1 MITQCSS
8 ENRKCILQ
16 EVQETGECIMLNA
29 SKPIDYD
36 TLAKSIISGNTLR
49 AFHRI
54 DVNKSGPKE
63 IINYFLINS
72 KDSIIKGL
80 TKCTCAKDFDLL
92 SNELEQTLKKEL
104 SKNVRPEILSNYN
117 AVRKIIDLILEH
129 VVLVSN
135 ELSNYRQQLIHF
147 LRVPLDSFIL
157 NSSCLFTFNER
168 KKFELKANAGFL
180 SVKKKEQYDSIQN
193 HLASIAN
200 ESKIDHPI
208 YFDILWRDRIN
219 FKFNILK

>member
-8 ENRKCILQ
+8 ENRKCTLQ
-16 EVQETGECIMLNA
+16 EVQETGERIMLNA
-29 SKPIDYD
+29 SAPINYD
-36 TLAKSIISGNTLR
+36 TLAKNIISGNTLR

-63 IINYFLINS
+63 IINCFLINS
-72 KDSIIKGL
+72 KDSIINQL
-80 TKCTCAKDFDLL
+80 RKCKSAKDFDLL

-117 AVRKIIDLILEH
+117 AVRKIVDLILEH
-129 VVLVSN
+129 VVLVSE
-135 ELSNYRQQLIHF
+135 ELSTNRQQLIH
-147 LRVPLDSFIL
+147 LLQVPLDSFIL

-180 SVKKKEQYDSIQN
+180 SIKSKEQYNSIQN

-219 FKFNILK
+219 FKLNILE

>member
-1 MITQCSS
+1 MSTQCSS
-8 ENRKCILQ
+8 ENRKCTLQ
-16 EVQETGECIMLNA
+16 EVQEIGECIMLNA
-29 SKPIDYD
+29 SKSLDYD
-36 TLAKSIISGNTLR
+36 TLAKSIFSGNTLR

-72 KDSIIKGL
+72 KDSITKGL
-80 TKCTCAKDFDLL
+80 SKCTCAKDFDLL

-157 NSSCLFTFNER
+157 NSSCLFTFDER
-168 KKFELKANAGFL
+168 KNFELKTNAGFL
-180 SVKKKEQYDSIQN
+180 SIKNEEQYDIIQN

-219 FKFNILK
+219 FKLNILE

>member
-8 ENRKCILQ
+8 ENRKCTLQ
-16 EVQETGECIMLNA
+16 EVQEIGECIMLNA
-29 SKPIDYD
+29 SAPINYD

-63 IINYFLINS
+63 IINYFLINT
-72 KDSIIKGL
+72 KDSIINGL

-92 SNELEQTLKKEL
+92 SNELEQSLKKEL
-104 SKNVRPEILSNYN
+104 SRNVRPEILSNYN

-135 ELSNYRQQLIHF
+135 ELSNYRQQLIHL

-157 NSSCLFTFNER
+157 NSSCLFTFDER
-168 KKFELKANAGFL
+168 KNFELKTNAGFL
-180 SVKKKEQYDSIQN
+180 SIKKKEQYDSIQN

-219 FKFNILK
+219 FKLNILE

>member
-1 MITQCSS
+1 MNTHCSS
-8 ENRKCILQ
+8 QNRKCTLQ
-16 EVQETGECIMLNA
+16 EVQEIGERIMLNA
-29 SKPIDYD
+29 SKSLDYD

-63 IINYFLINS
+63 IINCFLINL
-72 KDSIIKGL
+72 KDSIINQL
-80 TKCTCAKDFDLL
+80 RSCQSAKHFDLL

-104 SKNVRPEILSNYN
+104 SKNVRPEILTNYN

-129 VVLVSN
+129 VVLVSE
-135 ELSNYRQQLIHF
+135 ELSTNRQQLIH
-147 LRVPLDSFIL
+147 LLQVPLDSFIL

-180 SVKKKEQYDSIQN
+180 SIKSKEQYNSIQH

-200 ESKIDHPI
+200 ESKIDYPI

-219 FKFNILK
+219 FKLNILE

>member
-1 MITQCSS
+1 MNTIGIVKG
-8 ENRKCILQ
+8 RKCTFQ
-16 EVQETGECIMLNA
+16 EVQEISECIMLNA

-135 ELSNYRQQLIHF
+135 ELSNYRQQLIHL

-180 SVKKKEQYDSIQN
+180 SIKNEEQYDSIQN

-219 FKFNILK
+219 FKLNILE

>member
-1 MITQCSS
+1 MNTICIVKG
-8 ENRKCILQ
+8 RKCTLQ
-16 EVQETGECIMLNA
+16 EVQEIGESIMLNA

-36 TLAKSIISGNTLR
+36 TLSKSIISGNTLR

-54 DVNKSGPKE
+54 DINKSGPKE
-63 IINYFLINS
+63 IMNYFLINS

-80 TKCTCAKDFDLL
+80 TKCKCAKDFDFL
-92 SNELEQTLKKEL
+92 SHELEQTLKKEL

-129 VVLVSN
+129 VLLVSK

-168 KKFELKANAGFL
+168 KKFELKVNAGF
-180 SVKKKEQYDSIQN
+180 
-193 HLASIAN
+193 
-200 ESKIDHPI
+200 
-208 YFDILWRDRIN
+208 
-219 FKFNILK
+219 FKCQEKGAI

>member
-1 MITQCSS
+1 MNTIGIVKG
-8 ENRKCILQ
+8 RKCTFQ
-16 EVQETGECIMLNA
+16 EVQEIGECIMLNA
-29 SKPIDYD
+29 SKPIYYD

-63 IINYFLINS
+63 IINYFLINT

-80 TKCTCAKDFDLL
+80 IKCKSAKHFDLL
-92 SNELEQTLKKEL
+92 SSELEQTLKKEL

-157 NSSCLFTFNER
+157 NSSCLFTFDER
-168 KKFELKANAGFL
+168 KNFELKTNAGFL
-180 SVKKKEQYDSIQN
+180 SIKSKEHYDSIQN

-200 ESKIDHPI
+200 DNKIDHPI

-219 FKFNILK
+219 FRLNILE

>member
-1 MITQCSS
+1 MNTQCSS
-8 ENRKCILQ
+8 ENRKCTLQ
-16 EVQETGECIMLNA
+16 EVQEIGERIMLNA
-29 SKPIDYD
+29 SEPIDYD

-63 IINYFLINS
+63 IINCFLINS

-80 TKCTCAKDFDLL
+80 TKCKCAKDFDFL
-92 SNELEQTLKKEL
+92 SHELEQTLKKEL

-129 VVLVSN
+129 VLLVSK

-168 KKFELKANAGFL
+168 KKFELKVNAGFL

-200 ESKIDHPI
+200 ESKIDYPI

-219 FKFNILK
+219 FKLNILE

>member
-1 MITQCSS
+1 MNTIYI
-8 ENRKCILQ
+8 EKDRKCTLQ
-16 EVQETGECIMLNA
+16 EVQDSGESIMLNA
-29 SKPIDYD
+29 VKSLDYD

-63 IINYFLINS
+63 IINCFLINS
-72 KDSIIKGL
+72 KDSIINQL
-80 TKCTCAKDFDLL
+80 RKCKSAKDFDLL

-117 AVRKIIDLILEH
+117 AVRKIIDLIVEH

-157 NSSCLFTFNER
+157 NSSCLFTYNER
-168 KKFELKANAGFL
+168 KKFELKANTGFL
-180 SVKKKEQYDSIQN
+180 SIKNKGYYDSIQN
-193 HLASIAN
+193 HLASIADDN
-200 ESKIDHPI
+200 KIDHPI

-219 FKFNILK
+219 FKFNILE

>member
-8 ENRKCILQ
+8 ENRKCTLQ
-16 EVQETGECIMLNA
+16 EVQETGERIMLNA
-29 SKPIDYD
+29 SKHMDYD
-36 TLAKSIISGNTLR
+36 TLAKNIISGNTLR

-54 DVNKSGPKE
+54 DINKSGPKE
-63 IINYFLINS
+63 IINCFLINL
-72 KDSIIKGL
+72 KDSIINQL
-80 TKCTCAKDFDLL
+80 RSCQSAKHFDFL

-104 SKNVRPEILSNYN
+104 AKNVRPEILSNYN
-117 AVRKIIDLILEH
+117 AVRKIVDLILEH
-129 VVLVSN
+129 VVLVSE
-135 ELSNYRQQLIHF
+135 ELSNNRQQLIH
-147 LRVPLDSFIL
+147 LLQVPLDSFIL

-168 KKFELKANAGFL
+168 KKFELKVNAGFL

-200 ESKIDHPI
+200 ESKIDYPI

-219 FKFNILK
+219 FKLNILE

>member
-1 MITQCSS
+1 
-8 ENRKCILQ
+8 
-16 EVQETGECIMLNA
+16 
-29 SKPIDYD
+29 
-36 TLAKSIISGNTLR
+36 
-49 AFHRI
+49 
-54 DVNKSGPKE
+54 
-63 IINYFLINS
+63 
-72 KDSIIKGL
+72 
-80 TKCTCAKDFDLL
+80 LL

-129 VVLVSN
+129 VLLVSK

-168 KKFELKANAGFL
+168 KKFELKANAVFL

-219 FKFNILK
+219 FKFNILE

>member
-1 MITQCSS
+1 MNTIYI
-8 ENRKCILQ
+8 EKDRKCTLQ
-16 EVQETGECIMLNA
+16 EVQEIGERIMLNA
-29 SKPIDYD
+29 GKSLDYD

-63 IINYFLINS
+63 IINCFLINS
-72 KDSIIKGL
+72 KDSIINQL
-80 TKCTCAKDFDLL
+80 RKCKSAKDFDLL

-117 AVRKIIDLILEH
+117 AVRKIVDLILEH

-168 KKFELKANAGFL
+168 KKFELTTNAGFL
-180 SVKKKEQYDSIQN
+180 SIKKKEHYDSIQN

-219 FKFNILK
+219 FKLNILE

>member
-8 ENRKCILQ
+8 ENRKCTLQ
-16 EVQETGECIMLNA
+16 EVQEIGECIMLNA
-29 SKPIDYD
+29 SAPINYD

-63 IINYFLINS
+63 IINYFLINT
-72 KDSIIKGL
+72 KDSIINGL

-92 SNELEQTLKKEL
+92 SNELEQSLKKEL
-104 SKNVRPEILSNYN
+104 SRNVRPEILSNYN

-135 ELSNYRQQLIHF
+135 ELSNYRQQLIHL

-157 NSSCLFTFNER
+157 NSSCLFTFDER
-168 KKFELKANAGFL
+168 KNFELKTNAGFL
-180 SVKKKEQYDSIQN
+180 SIKNEEQYDSIQN

-219 FKFNILK
+219 FKLNILE